1 MTAKLRKCFL
11 TTEDTEGTEET
22 LKLESAA
29 LFLLYLDSWVSKL
42 VVFLSMQLVVK
53 SVQARARSTFS
64 LRI

>member
-29 LFLLYLDSWVSKL
+29 LFLCALCVLCG
-42 VVFLSMQLVVK
+42 
-53 SVQARARSTFS
+53 
-64 LRI
+64 